1 MNWTP
6 SNLTASTHLGM
17 LEFQSNDNE
26 WHSFEIMQTDTRLV
40 FGNFTNNS
48 FLESGYME
56 LDTDLHLDC
65 NLQELYADIEVYY
78 NDGLEFTTLIVC
90 NQRM

>member
-6 SNLTASTHLGM
+6 SNLSTSTHLGA
-17 LEFQSNDNE
+17 LEFQSNNNE
-26 WHSFEIMQTDTRLV
+26 WHLFEIMQTDTRLV
-40 FGNFTNNS
+40 FGNLTNNS

-56 LDTDLHLDC
+56 LDFDSHLDT
-65 NLQELYADIEVYY
+65 NLQELYEDLEVYY
-78 NDGLEFTTLIVC
+78 NDGPQYTTMIVC